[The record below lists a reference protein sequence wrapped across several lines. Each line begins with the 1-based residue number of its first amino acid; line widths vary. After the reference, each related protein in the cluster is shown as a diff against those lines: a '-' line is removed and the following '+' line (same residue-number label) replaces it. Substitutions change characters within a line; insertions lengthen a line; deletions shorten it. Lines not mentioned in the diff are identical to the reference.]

1 MQNEIHVS
9 LKEEIIRVEEDIINK
24 HSSDPHLV
32 NHIAY
37 IVHKSKEAIGML
49 DTQKMINYYNLLKT
63 YK

>member
-1 MQNEIHVS
+1 MHNEIHVS
-9 LKEEIIRVEEDIINK
+9 LNEEIIRVEEIINK

-37 IVHKSKEAIGML
+37 IVHKSKEAIGEL